1 LCQRR
6 PLLLANAAGRHREIA
21 VRLAL
26 GATRR
31 RVIRQFLTESVL
43 LSAVGGI
50 VGLTL
55 AIWGV
60 RILVALIPKETPR
73 VEEIRLDYR
82 VVLFTIAVVGPH
94 WSALRFSAGSTS
106 FETSDL
112 NETLKQAGPQRRRHS
127 HRDNVLRSVLVVF

>member
-1 LCQRR
+1 LLAAVGLLLAVSCANVAH
-6 PLLLANAAGRHREIA
+6 LLLANAAGRHREIA

-26 GATRR
+26 GASRR

-55 AIWGV
+55 ALWGV

-82 VVLFTIAVVGPH
+82 VVLFTIAVSVVTGVLFGLAP
-94 WSALRFSAGSTS
+94 ALQ
-106 FETSDL
+106 L
-112 NETLKQAGPQRRRHS
+112 
-127 HRDNVLRSVLVVF
+127 RDRI